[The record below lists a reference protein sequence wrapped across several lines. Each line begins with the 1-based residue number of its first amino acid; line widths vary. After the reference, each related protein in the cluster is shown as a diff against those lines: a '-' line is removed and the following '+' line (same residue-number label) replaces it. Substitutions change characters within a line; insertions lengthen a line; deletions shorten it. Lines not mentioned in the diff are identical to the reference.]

1 MKNKV
6 GKRRE
11 TDGQMKE
18 RKGKAC
24 TLILRKER
32 DTHTLT
38 ERECHLLKGKNK
50 GIAKISLPL
59 HHLDQHGFQIQINHL
74 MEQAEASEDMTI
86 KQCCHIFLEK

>member
-1 MKNKV
+1 
-6 GKRRE
+6 
-11 TDGQMKE
+11 MKE
-18 RKGKAC
+18 RKGKAR

-32 DTHTLT
+32 DARALT

-74 MEQAEASEDMTI
+74 MEQAEASEDVTI
-86 KQCCHIFLEK
+86 KQWDPIAVHTQETMDPLLVGVF